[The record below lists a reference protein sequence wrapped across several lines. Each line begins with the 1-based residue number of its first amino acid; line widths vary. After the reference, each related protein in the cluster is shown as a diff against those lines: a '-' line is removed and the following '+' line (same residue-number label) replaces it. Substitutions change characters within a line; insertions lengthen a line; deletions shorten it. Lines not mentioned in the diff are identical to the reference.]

1 MGAGGVGELMGT
13 KSENEIQLENE
24 QRKGDGVAVY
34 LFDILSRTE
43 RSGGMLIVIVIV
55 IVIVIRFC
63 APEE

>member
-55 IVIVIRFC
+55 IRFC